1 MFFTE
6 SKLIKVFFKYKKSYN
21 IDFNVVLFNF
31 IIVYY
36 LLHIKS
42 INNI

>member
-1 MFFTE
+1 M
-6 SKLIKVFFKYKKSYN
+6 SKLIKVVSKKIYKKSYN
-21 IDFNVVLFNF
+21 YDFNVVLFNF